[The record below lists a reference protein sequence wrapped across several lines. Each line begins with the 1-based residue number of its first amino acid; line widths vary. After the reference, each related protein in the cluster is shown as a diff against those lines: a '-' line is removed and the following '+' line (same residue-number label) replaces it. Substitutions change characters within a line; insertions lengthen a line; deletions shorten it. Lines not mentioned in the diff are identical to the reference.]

1 MNSKLTAGQ
10 LNSHLRPFSLTC
22 PYIYFSSTILQM
34 KSYKREA
41 YFLFHELNWSLS
53 DFLEFQAREWK
64 QFEQCWNI
72 TSDQ

>member
-1 MNSKLTAGQ
+1 
-10 LNSHLRPFSLTC
+10 
-22 PYIYFSSTILQM
+22 M

-64 QFEQCWNI
+64 QFEQC
-72 TSDQ
+72 

>member
-1 MNSKLTAGQ
+1 MNSKLTASQ
-10 LNSHLRPFSLTC
+10 LNSHLRPFSLTF

-64 QFEQCWNI
+64 QFEQC
-72 TSDQ
+72 